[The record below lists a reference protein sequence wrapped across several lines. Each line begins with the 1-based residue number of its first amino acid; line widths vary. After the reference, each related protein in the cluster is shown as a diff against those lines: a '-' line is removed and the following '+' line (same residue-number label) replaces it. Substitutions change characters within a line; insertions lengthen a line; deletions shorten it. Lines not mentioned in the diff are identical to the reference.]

1 VFFTLFLDQP
11 GVIFMLGTFASAYF
25 GWFNGTNFNHD
36 LLYAIHVIQ
45 EHYACLI
52 GTWSHHPENPYNHK
66 AHSSAL
72 AE

>member
-1 VFFTLFLDQP
+1 VLFTLCLDQP
-11 GVIFMLGTFASAYF
+11 GVILCWVDLLAHILGGLIEQTLQL
-25 GWFNGTNFNHD
+25 D

-52 GTWSHHPENPYNHK
+52 GTWSDHPGKPYNHK
-66 AHSSAL
+66 AHGSAL

>member
-1 VFFTLFLDQP
+1 VLYLCWVALLEHILGGLMEQ
-11 GVIFMLGTFASAYF
+11 IFNL
-25 GWFNGTNFNHD
+25 D

-52 GTWSHHPENPYNHK
+52 GTWSDHLGKLYNHK
-66 AHSSAL
+66 AHGSAL